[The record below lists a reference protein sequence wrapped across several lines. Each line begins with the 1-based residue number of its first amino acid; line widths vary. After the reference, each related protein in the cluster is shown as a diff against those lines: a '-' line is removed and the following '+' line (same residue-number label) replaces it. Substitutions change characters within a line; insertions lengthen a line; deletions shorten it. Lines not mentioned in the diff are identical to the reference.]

1 MRIGFIGLGIMGE
14 AMCYNIIRK
23 HDGDVYIYDVKTE
36 PVQRLAEKGGIAC
49 DSAVDA
55 AKHSDVI
62 ITMLPRSE
70 DSLSVYKEI
79 LPAVNATKICIDMS
93 TIDPSVSLKISGM
106 IQAHGGHFLDAPV
119 VKSKAAA
126 VLGNIGIYV
135 GGEKEIY
142 FQVKPILQYMGS
154 NVLYMGSSG
163 KGIGMKIC
171 QTTLLA
177 QIQNGVNE
185 ALAMAV
191 KQGIDVDRFT
201 AALSFGGGQNAYFDE
216 RQMAIRNKDYATTFR
231 SGICPRILISVVG
244 WQRRKEFRQKV
255 WKASG
260 KSTTGH
266 LRRDMVIR
274 ITVLSLIW
282 SLRKTM
288 SNINLNYK
296 SD

>member
-1 MRIGFIGLGIMGE
+1 M
-14 AMCYNIIRK
+14 
-23 HDGDVYIYDVKTE
+23 
-36 PVQRLAEKGGIAC
+36 
-49 DSAVDA
+49 
-55 AKHSDVI
+55 I

-93 TIDPSVSLKISGM
+93 TIDPSVSLKISVM

-216 RQMAIRNKDYATTFR
+216 RQMAIRNKDYATTFSVR
-231 SGICPRILISVVG
+231 NMSKDIDICRRLAKTEGVQAESLEGIREVYDRALEAGYGDKDYSSVI
-244 WQRRKEFRQKV
+244 
-255 WKASG
+255 
-260 KSTTGH
+260 
-266 LRRDMVIR
+266 DMVFE
-274 ITVLSLIW
+274 
-282 SLRKTM
+282 K
-288 SNINLNYK
+288 NYVK
-296 SD
+296 YKPKL

>member
-93 TIDPSVSLKISGM
+93 TIDPSVSLKISVM

-201 AALSFGGGQNAYFDE
+201 AALSFGGGQNAY
-216 RQMAIRNKDYATTFR
+216 ATTFSVR
-231 SGICPRILISVVG
+231 NMSKDIDICRRLAKTEGVQAESLEGIREVYDRALEAGYGDKDYSSVI
-244 WQRRKEFRQKV
+244 
-255 WKASG
+255 
-260 KSTTGH
+260 
-266 LRRDMVIR
+266 DMVFEKNH
-274 ITVLSLIW
+274 V
-282 SLRKTM
+282 K
-288 SNINLNYK
+288 YK
-296 SD
+296 PKL

>member
-93 TIDPSVSLKISGM
+93 TIDPSVSLKISVM

-119 VKSKAAA
+119 GQYRHLCRRRERNLFPGEANPA
-126 VLGNIGIYV
+126 VYGIKCTVY
-135 GGEKEIY
+135 
-142 FQVKPILQYMGS
+142 
-154 NVLYMGSSG
+154 
-163 KGIGMKIC
+163 GIQRQGHRYEDLSDHTAGTDSEWC
-171 QTTLLA
+171 Q
-177 QIQNGVNE
+177 
-185 ALAMAV
+185 
-191 KQGIDVDRFT
+191 
-201 AALSFGGGQNAYFDE
+201 
-216 RQMAIRNKDYATTFR
+216 
-231 SGICPRILISVVG
+231 
-244 WQRRKEFRQKV
+244 
-255 WKASG
+255 
-260 KSTTGH
+260 
-266 LRRDMVIR
+266 
-274 ITVLSLIW
+274 
-282 SLRKTM
+282 
-288 SNINLNYK
+288 
-296 SD
+296 

>member
-36 PVQRLAEKGGIAC
+36 PIQRLAEKGGIAC
-49 DSAVDA
+49 DSAIDA

-93 TIDPSVSLKISGM
+93 TIDPSVSLKISVM

-201 AALSFGGGQNAYFDE
+201 AALSFGTKI
-216 RQMAIRNKDYATTFR
+216 IRRHFR

-244 WQRRKEFRQKV
+244 WQRRKGFRQKV
-255 WKASG
+255 WKASE

-266 LRRDMVIR
+266 LRRDMVIW
-274 ITVLSLIW
+274 ITALSLIW

>member
-93 TIDPSVSLKISGM
+93 TIDPSVSLKISVM

-201 AALSFGGGQNAYFDE
+201 AALSLAVVRMLILMNVRWPSGTKIM
-216 RQMAIRNKDYATTFR
+216 RRHFR

>member
-49 DSAVDA
+49 DSVVDA

-93 TIDPSVSLKISGM
+93 TIDPSVSLKISVM

-201 AALSFGGGQNAYFDE
+201 ADLSFGGGQNA
-216 RQMAIRNKDYATTFR
+216 
-231 SGICPRILISVVG
+231 
-244 WQRRKEFRQKV
+244 
-255 WKASG
+255 
-260 KSTTGH
+260 
-266 LRRDMVIR
+266 
-274 ITVLSLIW
+274 
-282 SLRKTM
+282 
-288 SNINLNYK
+288 
-296 SD
+296 

>member
-23 HDGDVYIYDVKTE
+23 HDGDVYIYDVRKE

-49 DSAVDA
+49 ESAIDA

-62 ITMLPRSE
+62 ITMLPKSE
-70 DSLSVYKEI
+70 DSLAVYKEI

-93 TIDPSVSLKISGM
+93 TIDPSVSLKISVM

-119 VKSKAAA
+119 VKSKSAA

-154 NVLYMGSSG
+154 NILYMGSSG

-185 ALAMAV
+185 ALSMAI
-191 KQGIDVDRFT
+191 KQGINVDRFT

-216 RQMAIRNKDYATTFR
+216 RQMAIKNKDYTTTF
-231 SGICPRILISVVG
+231 SVQNMAKDIDICRRLAKVEGVHAESLDSIREVYDKALEAGYGDMDYSSVI
-244 WQRRKEFRQKV
+244 
-255 WKASG
+255 
-260 KSTTGH
+260 
-266 LRRDMVIR
+266 D
-274 ITVLSLIW
+274 TVFEENHV
-282 SLRKTM
+282 K
-288 SNINLNYK
+288 YK
-296 SD
+296 PEL

>member
-93 TIDPSVSLKISGM
+93 TIDPSVSLKISVM

-135 GGEKEIY
+135 GGRERNLFPGEANPAVY
-142 FQVKPILQYMGS
+142 
-154 NVLYMGSSG
+154 
-163 KGIGMKIC
+163 GIKCTVYGIQRQGHRYEDLSDHAAGTDSEWC
-171 QTTLLA
+171 Q
-177 QIQNGVNE
+177 
-185 ALAMAV
+185 
-191 KQGIDVDRFT
+191 
-201 AALSFGGGQNAYFDE
+201 
-216 RQMAIRNKDYATTFR
+216 
-231 SGICPRILISVVG
+231 
-244 WQRRKEFRQKV
+244 
-255 WKASG
+255 
-260 KSTTGH
+260 
-266 LRRDMVIR
+266 
-274 ITVLSLIW
+274 
-282 SLRKTM
+282 
-288 SNINLNYK
+288 
-296 SD
+296 

>member
-79 LPAVNATKICIDMS
+79 LPAVNAT
-93 TIDPSVSLKISGM
+93 
-106 IQAHGGHFLDAPV
+106 
-119 VKSKAAA
+119 KAAA

-216 RQMAIRNKDYATTFR
+216 RQMAIRNKDYATTFSVR
-231 SGICPRILISVVG
+231 NMSKDIDICRRLAKTEGVQAESLEGIREVYDRALEAGYGDKDYSSVI
-244 WQRRKEFRQKV
+244 
-255 WKASG
+255 
-260 KSTTGH
+260 
-266 LRRDMVIR
+266 DMVFE
-274 ITVLSLIW
+274 
-282 SLRKTM
+282 K
-288 SNINLNYK
+288 NYVK
-296 SD
+296 YKPKL

>member
-1 MRIGFIGLGIMGE
+1 M
-14 AMCYNIIRK
+14 
-23 HDGDVYIYDVKTE
+23 
-36 PVQRLAEKGGIAC
+36 
-49 DSAVDA
+49 
-55 AKHSDVI
+55 I

-79 LPAVNATKICIDMS
+79 LSAVNATKICIDMS
-93 TIDPSVSLKISGM
+93 TIDPSVSLKISVM

-201 AALSFGGGQNAYFDE
+201 AALSFGGGQNAYFDKDGFVVEISSEIIPGVTKINGLSVQTAELYKKLSIGENSKLLRTLLSVTQLLKKYE
-216 RQMAIRNKDYATTFR
+216 RV
-231 SGICPRILISVVG
+231 PEVILIQNSNVYLADL
-244 WQRRKEFRQKV
+244 WSD
-255 WKASG
+255 SG
-260 KSTTGH
+260 KSW
-266 LRRDMVIR
+266 RRYG
-274 ITVLSLIW
+274 SE
-282 SLRKTM
+282 
-288 SNINLNYK
+288 
-296 SD
+296 

>member
-23 HDGDVYIYDVKTE
+23 HDSDVYIYDVKTE

-93 TIDPSVSLKISGM
+93 TIDPSVSLKISVM

-177 QIQNGVNE
+177 QIKNGVNE

-191 KQGIDVDRFT
+191 K
-201 AALSFGGGQNAYFDE
+201 
-216 RQMAIRNKDYATTFR
+216 
-231 SGICPRILISVVG
+231 
-244 WQRRKEFRQKV
+244 
-255 WKASG
+255 
-260 KSTTGH
+260 
-266 LRRDMVIR
+266 
-274 ITVLSLIW
+274 
-282 SLRKTM
+282 
-288 SNINLNYK
+288 
-296 SD
+296 

>member
-79 LPAVNATKICIDMS
+79 LPVVNATKICIDMS
-93 TIDPSVSLKISGM
+93 TIDPSVSLKISVM

-154 NVLYMGSSG
+154 NILYMGSSG

-201 AALSFGGGQNAYFDE
+201 APCLLAVVRMLILMNVRWPSGTKIM
-216 RQMAIRNKDYATTFR
+216 RRHFR

>member
-23 HDGDVYIYDVKTE
+23 HDGDVCIYDVKTE

-62 ITMLPRSE
+62 ITMLPKSE

-93 TIDPSVSLKISGM
+93 TIDPSVSLKISVM

-216 RQMAIRNKDYATTFR
+216 RQMAIRNKDYTTTFSVR
-231 SGICPRILISVVG
+231 NMSKDIDICRRLAKTEGVQAESLEGIREVYDRALEAGYGDKDYSSVI
-244 WQRRKEFRQKV
+244 
-255 WKASG
+255 
-260 KSTTGH
+260 
-266 LRRDMVIR
+266 DMVFE
-274 ITVLSLIW
+274 
-282 SLRKTM
+282 K
-288 SNINLNYK
+288 NYVK
-296 SD
+296 YKPKL

>member
-1 MRIGFIGLGIMGE
+1 MWIGFIGLGIMGE

-36 PVQRLAEKGGIAC
+36 PVQRLAEKGGISC
-49 DSAVDA
+49 ESAVDA

-79 LPAVNATKICIDMS
+79 LPVVNATKICIDMS
-93 TIDPSVSLKISGM
+93 TIDPSVSLKISVM

-154 NVLYMGSSG
+154 NILYMGSSG
-163 KGIGMKIC
+163 KGIGMKIF

-177 QIQNGVNE
+177 KILMNVRWTSVTKI
-185 ALAMAV
+185 M
-191 KQGIDVDRFT
+191 R
-201 AALSFGGGQNAYFDE
+201 
-216 RQMAIRNKDYATTFR
+216 RHFR